1 MAMEVYSPKQ
11 TIKPRIYVRIP
22 MAEPYVSQ
30 LKELAADVIVEPWK
44 PGTPEPEPQA
54 DISGCDVIVTVCMR
68 DTLQI
73 LEKAPRVKWVHSL
86 SVGIDAVRTERL
98 DPSLVITNPKGC
110 TSIPIAEHT
119 VMCIAAFARN
129 FPTMQR
135 NQAQKKWQ
143 NVEMKELL
151 GSTVGILG
159 YGEIGGQIAQRCKA
173 LGMRVIGCRRN
184 PAAARAG
191 DDAADLVVG
200 LDQVDMVLAASDFL
214 VLALPSSEATYHFLN
229 REKLAKTKAGSYLIN
244 VGRGNT
250 VHEGD
255 LIAALQS
262 GQLAGAALDVFEV
275 EPLPV
280 DHPFWE
286 MENVIV
292 TPHNAYY
299 SPRTLERNMELLRQ
313 NLIRYMR
320 GEELL
325 NVVNVSVSY

>member
-1 MAMEVYSPKQ
+1 MAMDVYSPKQ

-22 MAEPYVSQ
+22 MVEQYVSQ
-30 LKELAADVIVEPWK
+30 LREFAADVIVEPWK

-54 DISGCDVIVTVCMR
+54 DISDCDVIITVCLR

-73 LEKAPRVKWVHSL
+73 LDKAPRVRWVHSL
-86 SVGIDAVRTERL
+86 SVGIDAVQTDRL
-98 DPSLVITNPKGC
+98 NPSVVITNPKGC

-119 VMCIAAFARN
+119 VMCITAFARN

-184 PAAARAG
+184 PAAARAS

-200 LDQVDMVLAASDFL
+200 LDQVDMILAESDFL
-214 VLALPSSEATYHFLN
+214 VLALPSSEGTYHFLN
-229 REKLAKTKAGSYLIN
+229 REKLVKMKAGSYLIN

-250 VHEGD
+250 VHDGD

-262 GQLAGAALDVFEV
+262 GHLAGAALDVFEV

-280 DHPFWE
+280 DHPYWE

-313 NLIRYMR
+313 NLIRYVR

-325 NVVNVSVSY
+325 NVVNVRAGY